1 MKKLTVLYDA
11 QCGFCVKCRWW
22 LVAQPKFVAMEFF
35 PGGTAGAAERFPGLF
50 RADEPEELIVVSD
63 EGGVYRGTRA
73 WIMCLWALK
82 EYREW
87 AMRLSSP
94 ALMPLARGAFA
105 LVSAS
110 RRKLSSWLRL
120 APETEV
126 MEELR
131 KADPPTCVGENAPRI
146 R

>member
-11 QCGFCVKCRWW
+11 HCGFCVRCRWW
-22 LVAQPKFVAMEFF
+22 LVAQPRYVAMEFF
-35 PGGTAGAAERFPGLF
+35 PCGSPEAAERFPGVIRLG
-50 RADEPEELIVVSD
+50 EPEELIVVSD

-87 AMRLSSP
+87 GMRLSHP

-110 RRKLSSWLRL
+110 RKKLSSWLCL
-120 APETEV
+120 APEAELV
-126 MEELR
+126 QELR
-131 KADPPTCVGENAPRI
+131 KADPPRCAV
-146 R
+146 